1 MAIARL
7 WILFHCI
14 RCDLSSWNQ
23 IESPRTR
30 LAFEEM
36 FVNRLWVL
44 KEVELG
50 DCAGCGV
57 HKDRNIYI
65 CIYGGGGGGRQLLRS
80 FDSKAQTQGVVVVI
94 TVGSFV
100 SLLLVIPPSNSAP
113 SLSTPPTPSCAFW
126 RSPWNRD
133 LKSINNTEAQT
144 RSVKRFGSRFW
155 VLNSQMWVQF
165 KCGNMWADMARG
177 GGAPLSPTRRHS
189 LPQKK
194 STNSWR
200 EGPIGN

>member
-44 KEVELG
+44 MEVELG

-65 CIYGGGGGGRQLLRS
+65 YV
-80 FDSKAQTQGVVVVI
+80 FTEEVGVAGNYCAVLI
-94 TVGSFV
+94 QRRKHKV
-100 SLLLVIPPSNSAP
+100 SLL
-113 SLSTPPTPSCAFW
+113 
-126 RSPWNRD
+126 
-133 LKSINNTEAQT
+133 
-144 RSVKRFGSRFW
+144 
-155 VLNSQMWVQF
+155 
-165 KCGNMWADMARG
+165 
-177 GGAPLSPTRRHS
+177 
-189 LPQKK
+189 
-194 STNSWR
+194 
-200 EGPIGN
+200 

>member
-44 KEVELG
+44 MEVELG

-80 FDSKAQTQGVVVVI
+80 FDSKAQAQGVVVVI

-113 SLSTPPTPSCAFW
+113 SPSTPPPLPA
-126 RSPWNRD
+126 
-133 LKSINNTEAQT
+133 
-144 RSVKRFGSRFW
+144 RFGARLEIEIWNLLIMQRRKREASSDLALAFEFSILRCECNSNAETCGRTW
-155 VLNSQMWVQF
+155 REGEVLHF
-165 KCGNMWADMARG
+165 RPP
-177 GGAPLSPTRRHS
+177 GATPP
-189 LPQKK
+189 PKK